1 MIIIISLLVAMV
13 LYLFTFY
20 YYVRDDLYFIRKGVS
35 MEQLFNVLFLGLFG
49 GVISSRLLYIF
60 LDSNFQNVSKVQSY
74 FISRSVGI
82 SIFGAVAGLIISYI
96 WLTKRN
102 KISMRRFFDYVSVAL
117 LAAFPIL
124 FLGVF
129 SNLYL
134 FVMYVILFMFF
145 TSVLMPKYINGRM
158 RVGSICLI
166 FLIMFSL
173 VSFLHDIFLL
183 YTENILLSKESF
195 LFIGLFVLSFI
206 LLIRLEMKKI
216 QKSS

>member
-1 MIIIISLLVAMV
+1 MIIIISLIIAMV

-49 GVISSRLLYIF
+49 GVIFSRLLYIF

-102 KISMRRFFDYVSVAL
+102 KIIIKIAMPFFDL
-117 LAAFPIL
+117 
-124 FLGVF
+124 
-129 SNLYL
+129 
-134 FVMYVILFMFF
+134 
-145 TSVLMPKYINGRM
+145 
-158 RVGSICLI
+158 GSI
-166 FLIMFSL
+166 FF
-173 VSFLHDIFLL
+173 F
-183 YTENILLSKESF
+183 
-195 LFIGLFVLSFI
+195 
-206 LLIRLEMKKI
+206 
-216 QKSS
+216 